1 MGADGG
7 CIRLFLI
14 FTSISCTLLTV
25 TLLQLQGI
33 QKAYGLHR
41 VLDGVD
47 LVVSEG
53 QKIGLI
59 GRNGAG
65 KSTLLRIIV
74 GQEERDGGEVMQAS
88 GLRLGYLEQHE
99 DFLVGETVL
108 GYLERVS
115 GKPEWQCAKVAGQFQ
130 LKHEKLQMEARALSG
145 GYQMRVKLASVLLH
159 EPDLLLLDEPTNYLD
174 VQTQLLLEAWLQ
186 EYRGAF
192 VIVSHDREFLKNVCT
207 STVEIER
214 GKATSFPQGIEIYL
228 AWKEEQI
235 QVKERFNRSIEM
247 QQKQLQMFIDRFRAK
262 ASKATQAQSK
272 IKQLA
277 RLDTIDIEQPLK
289 TVRIQIPQVEHRNTF
304 ALRTNHLVMGYGETV
319 IARNIDIEILRGERI
334 AIVGENG
341 KGKSTFLKTAAG
353 VIKPLEGTCTWNNRL
368 KVGYYAQQVHEA
380 LDPRDTIGD
389 YLGRYMGPLVTN
401 EDVLR
406 IAGNFLFTQDDL
418 TKPISVLS
426 GGEKARL
433 CLAGLLLSRPDV
445 LLLDEPTNH
454 LDMETVEAL
463 ASSLTRWKGTILFIS
478 HSRTFVHVLATALLT
493 VDRGTVKRDLRTY
506 DEYVSDMRFDV
517 GGQRQ
522 EVEELMN
529 EKREKQQKYERTQE
543 LKRELRKIEKQLEE
557 FSAKKEVMLKKF
569 ADKPMDTTPD
579 EARAFNTVETVLAHA
594 ETEWIRVQQELQ
606 SLGVV

>member
-1 MGADGG
+1 M
-7 CIRLFLI
+7 I
-14 FTSISCTLLTV
+14 FSFISRTLLAM
-25 TLLQLQGI
+25 TLLQLKGI
-33 QKAYGLHR
+33 QKTYGLHR

-65 KSTLLRIIV
+65 KSTLLRIIA
-74 GQEERDGGEVMQAS
+74 GQEEMEAGEIMKAT

-108 GYLERVS
+108 GYLERLS
-115 GKPEWQCAKVAGQFQ
+115 GKPEWQCAKIAGQFQ
-130 LKHEKLQMEARALSG
+130 LKHDRLQMEARALSG

-174 VQTQLLLEAWLQ
+174 VQTQLLLEVWLQ
-186 EYRGAF
+186 EYRGSF

-235 QVKERFNRSIEM
+235 QLKERSNRSIEM
-247 QQKQLQMFIDRFRAK
+247 QQKQLQTFIDRFRAK
-262 ASKATQAQSK
+262 ASKASQAQSK

-277 RLDTIDIEQPLK
+277 RLQTIDIEQPLK
-289 TVRIQIPQVEHRNTF
+289 TVRIQIPQVEHRTTF
-304 ALRTNHLVMGYGETV
+304 ALRTCRLAIGYGENV
-319 IARNIDIEILRGERI
+319 VANNIDIEIQRGERI

-353 VIKPLEGTCTWNNRL
+353 VIPVLGGTCTWNNRL

-380 LDPRDTIGD
+380 LDPKDTID
-389 YLGRYMGPLVTN
+389 MYLGRYMGLLVTR

-406 IAGNFLFTQDDL
+406 IASNFLFTQDDL
-418 TKPISVLS
+418 AKPISVLS

-463 ASSLTRWKGTILFIS
+463 ASSLTRWKGTIIFIS

-493 VDRGTVKRDLRTY
+493 IENGTVKRDLRTY
-506 DEYVSDMRFDV
+506 DEYVADARFEL
-517 GGQRQ
+517 GSQRP
-522 EVEELMN
+522 EVENAMQ
-529 EKREKQQKYERTQE
+529 EKREKQERYERGQE

-557 FSAKKEVMLKKF
+557 FSAKKDKMLKVF

-579 EARAFNTVETVLAHA
+579 QAREFNTIETVLAHA
-594 ETEWIRVQQELQ
+594 ETEWLRVSTELQ
-606 SLGVV
+606 GFEA

>member
-1 MGADGG
+1 M
-7 CIRLFLI
+7 
-14 FTSISCTLLTV
+14 

-65 KSTLLRIIV
+65 KSTLLRIIA
-74 GQEERDGGEVMQAS
+74 GQEEMDGGEVMKAN

-108 GYLERVS
+108 EYLERVT

-130 LKHEKLQMEARALSG
+130 LKHERLRTAATALSG

-174 VQTQLLLEAWLQ
+174 VQTQLLLEVWLQ
-186 EYRGAF
+186 EYRGSF
-192 VIVSHDREFLKNVCT
+192 VIVSHDREFLKSVCT

-214 GKATSFPQGIEIYL
+214 GKATSFPQGIEVYL
-228 AWKEEQI
+228 AWKEEQV
-235 QVKERFNRSIEM
+235 QVKERFNKSIEM
-247 QQKQLQMFIDRFRAK
+247 QQKQLQTFIDRFRAK

-272 IKQLA
+272 IKQLE
-277 RLDTIDIEQPLK
+277 RLQTIEIEQPLK

-304 ALRTNHLVMGYGETV
+304 ALRTCRLAIGYGEAV
-319 IARNIDIEILRGERI
+319 IARDIDIEILRGERV

-341 KGKSTFLKTAAG
+341 KGKSTFLKTAAE

-380 LDPRDTIGD
+380 LDPQDTID
-389 YLGRYMGPLVTN
+389 QYLGRYMGVLVTR

-463 ASSLTRWKGTILFIS
+463 GESLSRWRGTIIFVS
-478 HSRTFVHVLATALLT
+478 HSRTFVHLLATALLD
-493 VDRGTVKRDLRTY
+493 VREGTIKRDIRTY
-506 DEYVSDMRFDV
+506 DEYIADLRDEESRRVVSSGVALETDNER
-517 GGQRQ
+517 
-522 EVEELMN
+522 
-529 EKREKQQKYERTQE
+529 EKRLKQERYERVQE
-543 LKRELRKIEKQLEE
+543 LKREVRKIEKQLED
-557 FSAKKEVMLKKF
+557 FSLKKERMLKVF
-569 ADKPMDTTPD
+569 ADKPMETTP
-579 EARAFNTVETVLAHA
+579 EQAREFNTIETVLAHA
-594 ETEWIRVQQELQ
+594 EAEWLRVQTEL
-606 SLGVV
+606 SVLGH